1 MASKAFDA
9 IEGVI
14 ASLEKEMELRPVTII
29 GVQMSP
35 ELLSAA
41 GSTALTLVF
50 LTISSATGT
59 SIQAPI

>member
-14 ASLEKEMELRPVTII
+14 ASLEKEMELRPVTIV

-59 SIQAPI
+59 SIPAPI